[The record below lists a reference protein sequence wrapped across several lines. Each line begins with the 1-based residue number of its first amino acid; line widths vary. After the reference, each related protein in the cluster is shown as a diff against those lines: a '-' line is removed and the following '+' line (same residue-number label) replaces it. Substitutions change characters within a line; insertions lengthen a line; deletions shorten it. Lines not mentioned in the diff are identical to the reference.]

1 MVHAPSQS
9 AFSDFVL
16 LLLSAAPKL
25 GLPIDAV
32 LRDAALPPEALRQRG
47 FPISL
52 SVARQIWSS
61 AEKMSGNPLL
71 GLHAAEG
78 LEVGSL
84 DLLDYLTRSSSSF
97 GTALERV
104 IRFAPLVANG
114 GVLSLDVTGH
124 RAHFRHVSPD
134 GVPAVADLIVSLMV
148 LRTRAFS
155 GEHIRPLAVRFR
167 HRRERV
173 AGEYERVF
181 DAHARVEFDAP
192 YDELVFDRDLLEL
205 PFHSAEPRLCEILE
219 DCAATRLQA
228 LGKVGGAPATAAGAP
243 SSFVA
248 DVRQALQICVAQGN
262 PNIDR
267 VAEHLGVSS
276 RTLQRLLRGQG
287 TSHRALLMEA
297 RTELANRYLASSN
310 PTRRALA
317 SGLGYASTRSVSRAL
332 RRR

>member
-1 MVHAPSQS
+1 MVQAPAQS

-32 LRDAALPPEALRQRG
+32 LRDATLPPGALRQRG
-47 FPISL
+47 LPISL
-52 SVARQIWSS
+52 SAARKIWSS
-61 AEKMSGNPLL
+61 AEQLSGNPLL
-71 GLHAAEG
+71 GLHAAEQ

-97 GTALERV
+97 GAALDRV
-104 IRFAPLVANG
+104 VRFAPLVADA
-114 GVLSLDVTGH
+114 GVLSLQVTGR

-181 DAHARVEFDAP
+181 DARVEFDAP

-219 DCAATRLQA
+219 DCAAARLQA
-228 LGKVGGAPATAAGAP
+228 LGKAGGAPVAAADAP
-243 SSFVA
+243 SSFVDDA
-248 DVRQALQICVAQGN
+248 RQALHICIAQGN

-276 RTLQRLLRGQG
+276 RTVQRLLREQG

-317 SGLGYASTRSVSRAL
+317 AGLGYASTRSVSRAL

>member
-1 MVHAPSQS
+1 MVHAPAQS

-47 FPISL
+47 LPISL

-114 GVLSLDVTGH
+114 GVLSLEVTGR

-181 DAHARVEFDAP
+181 DARVEFDAP
-192 YDELVFDRDLLEL
+192 CDELVFDRDLLEL

-219 DCAATRLQA
+219 DCAAARLQA
-228 LGKVGGAPATAAGAP
+228 LGKLGGAPAAPAGAP

-248 DVRQALQICVAQGN
+248 EVRQALQLCIDQGN

-276 RTLQRLLRGQG
+276 RTLQRLLRQQG

-297 RTELANRYLASSN
+297 RTELANRYLASSS

-317 SGLGYASTRSVSRAL
+317 AGLGYASTRSVSRAL

>member
-1 MVHAPSQS
+1 MVHAPAQS

-47 FPISL
+47 LPISL

-97 GTALERV
+97 GIALERV
-104 IRFAPLVANG
+104 IRFAPLVADG
-114 GVLSLDVTGH
+114 GVLSLEVTGR
-124 RAHFRHVSPD
+124 RAHFRHLSPD

-181 DAHARVEFDAP
+181 DARVEFDAP
-192 YDELVFDRDLLEL
+192 HDELVFDRDLLEL
-205 PFHSAEPRLCEILE
+205 PFHSAEPRLGEILE
-219 DCAATRLQA
+219 DCAAARLQA
-228 LGKVGGAPATAAGAP
+228 LGKVGGAPATAAGVP
-243 SSFVA
+243 SSFVD
-248 DVRQALQICVAQGN
+248 DVRQALQLCIAQGN

-276 RTLQRLLRGQG
+276 RTLQRLLREQG

-317 SGLGYASTRSVSRAL
+317 AGLGYASTRSVSRAL

>member
-1 MVHAPSQS
+1 LVPAPDQS

-32 LRDAALPPEALRQRG
+32 LRDAALPPGALRQRG
-47 FPISL
+47 LPISL
-52 SVARQIWSS
+52 SAARQIWSS

-71 GLHAAEG
+71 GLHAAEQ

-97 GTALERV
+97 GAALDRV
-104 IRFAPLVANG
+104 IRFAPLVANA
-114 GVLSLDVTGH
+114 GVLSLQVTGR

-148 LRTRAFS
+148 LRTRTFS

-181 DAHARVEFDAP
+181 DARVEFDAP

-219 DCAATRLQA
+219 DCAAARLQA
-228 LGKVGGAPATAAGAP
+228 LGKAAGGAPAAAADAP

-248 DVRQALQICVAQGN
+248 DVRQSLQLCIAQGN

-276 RTLQRLLRGQG
+276 RTLQRQLREQG
-287 TSHRALLMEA
+287 TSHRALLTEA

-317 SGLGYASTRSVSRAL
+317 AGLGYTSTRSVSRAL

>member
-1 MVHAPSQS
+1 MVHAPAQS

-47 FPISL
+47 LPISL

-97 GTALERV
+97 GAALERV

-114 GVLSLDVTGH
+114 GVLSLEVTGR

-134 GVPAVADLIVSLMV
+134 GVPAVADLIVTLMV

-181 DAHARVEFDAP
+181 DARVEFDAP

-219 DCAATRLQA
+219 DCAAARLQA
-228 LGKVGGAPATAAGAP
+228 LGKAAGGAPAAAAGAP
-243 SSFVA
+243 SSFVV
-248 DVRQALQICVAQGN
+248 DVRQALQLCIAQGN

-276 RTLQRLLRGQG
+276 RTLQRQLREQG
-287 TSHRALLMEA
+287 TSHRALLTEA

-317 SGLGYASTRSVSRAL
+317 AGLGYTSTRSVSRAL

>member
-1 MVHAPSQS
+1 MVHAPAQS

-32 LRDAALPPEALRQRG
+32 LRNAALPPEALRQRG
-47 FPISL
+47 LPISL

-71 GLHAAEG
+71 GLHAAQG

-114 GVLSLDVTGH
+114 GVLSLEVTGR

-155 GEHIRPLAVRFR
+155 GEHIRPQAVRFR

-181 DAHARVEFDAP
+181 DARVEFDAP
-192 YDELVFDRDLLEL
+192 CDELVFDRDLLEL

-219 DCAATRLQA
+219 DCAAARLQA
-228 LGKVGGAPATAAGAP
+228 LGKASGAPAAAAVP
-243 SSFVA
+243 SSFVD
-248 DVRQALQICVAQGN
+248 DVRQALQLCIAQGN

-276 RTLQRLLRGQG
+276 RTVQRLLREQG

-317 SGLGYASTRSVSRAL
+317 AGLGYGSTRSVSRAL

>member
-1 MVHAPSQS
+1 MVHAPAQS

-47 FPISL
+47 LPISL

-114 GVLSLDVTGH
+114 GVLSLEVTGR

-181 DAHARVEFDAP
+181 DARVEFDAP
-192 YDELVFDRDLLEL
+192 CDELVFDRDLLEL

-219 DCAATRLQA
+219 DCAAARLQA
-228 LGKVGGAPATAAGAP
+228 LGKVGGAPAASAGPP
-243 SSFVA
+243 SSFVDEA
-248 DVRQALQICVAQGN
+248 RQALQLCIAQGN

-276 RTLQRLLRGQG
+276 RTLQRLLREQG

-297 RTELANRYLASSN
+297 RTELANRYLASSS

-317 SGLGYASTRSVSRAL
+317 AGLGYASTRSVSRAL

>member
-1 MVHAPSQS
+1 MVPAPAQS

-47 FPISL
+47 LPISL
-52 SVARQIWSS
+52 SAARQIWSS

-71 GLHAAEG
+71 GLHAAQG

-104 IRFAPLVANG
+104 IRFAPLVASG
-114 GVLSLDVTGH
+114 GVLSLEVTGR
-124 RAHFRHVSPD
+124 RAHFRHLSPD

-181 DAHARVEFDAP
+181 DARVEFDAP

-219 DCAATRLQA
+219 DCAAARLQA
-228 LGKVGGAPATAAGAP
+228 LGKPSGAPAAVARVP
-243 SSFVA
+243 SSFVE
-248 DVRQALQICVAQGN
+248 DVRQALQTCIAQGN

-267 VAEHLGVSS
+267 IAEHLGVSS
-276 RTLQRLLRGQG
+276 RTLQRLLREQG
-287 TSHRALLMEA
+287 TSHRALLMQA
-297 RTELANRYLASSN
+297 RTELADRYLASSN

-317 SGLGYASTRSVSRAL
+317 AGLGYASARSVSRAL